1 MNKNIILS
9 IEGLSVSYKNKDVLT
24 DINLQIEKGKVYSII
39 GPNGCGKTTLIR
51 TINRSIK
58 PKKGKIFLNGENIF
72 KMKNKDVAKKIAI
85 LNQNNNT

>member
-39 GPNGCGKTTLIR
+39 GPNCCG
-51 TINRSIK
+51 
-58 PKKGKIFLNGENIF
+58 
-72 KMKNKDVAKKIAI
+72 
-85 LNQNNNT
+85 